1 MVPIVETETIKKV
14 LGLKKE
20 ETPKEMVEE
29 MFGVSELP
37 NGGNPDSNSKIMD
50 FKTPAKTSQDEDRD
64 HAMEPG
70 LLRPTAAVADENIE
84 AYAHNPIAVA
94 PDGIP
99 VAVAPDGIPVAAAPD
114 MAFAPQAGEFLP
126 PINAPDYQR

>member
-1 MVPIVETETIKKV
+1 MNRCPSCMVPIVETETIKKV

-94 PDGIP
+94 PD
-99 VAVAPDGIPVAAAPD
+99 

>member
-99 VAVAPDGIPVAAAPD
+99 VAAAPD

-126 PINAPDYQR
+126 PIIAPDYRR